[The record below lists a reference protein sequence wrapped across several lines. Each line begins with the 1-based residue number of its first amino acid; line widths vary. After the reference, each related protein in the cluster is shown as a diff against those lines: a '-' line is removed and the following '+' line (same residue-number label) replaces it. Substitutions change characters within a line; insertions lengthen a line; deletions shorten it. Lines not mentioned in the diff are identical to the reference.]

1 MYLRNGMV
9 HMPILISKDLWSNL
23 QSGAGSSHERV
34 QESIQQLQFLL
45 RRIDSFIDSYLK
57 DEVMVL
63 KIVVYII

>member
-1 MYLRNGMV
+1 MV

-57 DEVMVL
+57 DVMVL
-63 KIVVYII
+63 KVVV